1 MISNSVDKSKISQTA
16 INNLLFNQNNNE
28 EYSFQYYNTLGQNL
42 ANLKEQNKQIKHDQ
56 NQNKKKQ
63 LDDVESVLEIVDE
76 AYKDIHQLIDTVDN
90 PRPQKI

>member
-56 NQNKKKQ
+56 NENKRKQ
-63 LDDVESVLEIVDE
+63 FDDVESVLEIVDE

>member
-56 NQNKKKQ
+56 NENKRKQ

>member
-56 NQNKKKQ
+56 NENKKKQ
-63 LDDVESVLEIVDE
+63 FDDVESVLEIVDE